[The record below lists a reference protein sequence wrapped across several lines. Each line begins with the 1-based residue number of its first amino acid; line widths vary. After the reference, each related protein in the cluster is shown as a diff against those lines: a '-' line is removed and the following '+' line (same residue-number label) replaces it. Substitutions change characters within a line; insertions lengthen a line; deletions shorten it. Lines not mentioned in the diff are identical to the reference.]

1 MSQLIRGW
9 KRDEFSAPF
18 AIWEVDPKVLDTKS
32 KITYLYLAS
41 KLDSDGQSAP
51 GFSEI
56 AQACSFSLRS
66 AKYAVSILE
75 KVGLIQRI
83 QRWKS
88 PKQKDTNLYILHHP
102 EQVGL
107 IPSYSGAS
115 NASPGAK
122 NALPG
127 AGNALGGSA
136 TDAPPSVTAAPNN
149 MLVGLSVVSKLDIS
163 DIDKINFVWKQ
174 AFGER
179 LNDIRAEGL
188 IDYGK
193 ESGLD
198 VEGIIKIIKD
208 VAIHVDHFKKSP
220 YATVLAAVKEGG
232 WKFDAPASKPKPK
245 KEGKRSSQK
254 GNSDLPKS
262 IQKQMEQEAE
272 GYEES
277 EVDPEVQREILE
289 ELERMRENLGSRQ

>member
-18 AIWEVDPKVLDTKS
+18 AIWEVDPKILDTKS

-41 KLDSDGQSAP
+41 KLDTDGQATP
-51 GFSEI
+51 GYNEI
-56 AQACSFSLRS
+56 AHACSFTPKS
-66 AKYAVSILE
+66 AKRAVEILE
-75 KVGLIQRI
+75 KVGLLQKIN
-83 QRWKS
+83 RWKG

-107 IPSYSGAS
+107 IARGRDTKS
-115 NASPGAK
+115 
-122 NALPG
+122 LPG
-127 AGNALGGSA
+127 DIKSLPRDTVSLGGRDTKSLPGD
-136 TDAPPSVTAAPNN
+136 TGTLNN
-149 MLVGLSVVSKLDIS
+149 MFVGLSVVGELDIS
-163 DIDKINFVWKQ
+163 DVDKINFVWKQ

-232 WKFDAPASKPKPK
+232 WEFGTPASKPKSK
-245 KEGKRSSQK
+245 REGKRSSQK
-254 GNSDLPKS
+254 GDSDLPKS

-272 GYEES
+272 GYKES
-277 EVDPEVQREILE
+277 KVDPEVQREILE